1 MTDRASNASL
11 PEAVYTPASPI
22 RHPGQMVLAMGRDLV
37 ASRELAWRL
46 FTRDFRAQYRQ
57 SVLGYFWAFVPPL
70 LAALPW
76 MFLNSQ
82 KIVNI
87 SPTGIPYPA
96 FVMTG
101 TMLWQTFIDAL
112 NSPLKQTLGARSML
126 AKINFPKEALLMA
139 GVAEIASN
147 LAIRMALLLPVLWV
161 LKVPLAPCL
170 AWAPIGVAAL
180 VLLGLSIGLLLTPL
194 GLLYTDVARAI
205 GVVATFGM
213 LLTPVVYPP
222 PSSGIGGWLAAWNPV
237 SPVLSITR
245 DWITGQNPSYPGLT
259 VRQIRDAGAWVRRL
273 QSGAAPA
280 DRWLWSQF
288 PEQVQSSLTERA
300 NADEKEFEAARKQV
314 LVTEINRILANP
326 ALFASSPFA
335 AAPPGSSHGDAL
347 VERRLSV
354 EHAFPT
360 DLAPRTEARLLVR
373 FWYLTAL
380 AFVTAL
386 VAWFSYRLTLPIL
399 VERMGG

>member
-1 MTDRASNASL
+1 MTDRASTPL
-11 PEAVYTPASPI
+11 PEVVYTPASPI
-22 RHPGQMVLAMGRDLV
+22 QHPGRMVAAMWRDLI

-57 SVLGYFWAFVPPL
+57 SMLGYFWAFVPPV

-139 GVAEIASN
+139 GVAEIVSN
-147 LAIRMALLLPVLWV
+147 LAIRMALLFPVLWA
-161 LKVPLAPCL
+161 LQISFAPCL
-170 AWAPIGVAAL
+170 MWAPVGVAVL
-180 VLLGLSIGLLLTPL
+180 VLLGLSLGLLLTPL

-205 GVVATFGM
+205 SVVATFGM

-245 DWITGQNPSYPGLT
+245 DWITGQDPADPGLT
-259 VRQIRDAGAWVRRL
+259 VRQIRDASAWVQRL
-273 QSGAAPA
+273 QSTAEPGG
-280 DRWLWSQF
+280 RWLWNQF
-288 PEQVQSSLTERA
+288 PDSVRASLAESA
-300 NADEKEFEAARKQV
+300 GGDEKAHEASRKRV
-314 LVTEINRILANP
+314 LVKELNRILADTP
-326 ALFASSPFA
+326 LFSSSPFA
-335 AAPPGSSHGDAL
+335 SADAAPATRDSIGERRQS
-347 VERRLSV
+347 VERS
-354 EHAFPT
+354 FPA
-360 DLAPRTEARLLVR
+360 DLAPRAEGRLLTR
-373 FWYLTAL
+373 MWYLSVLAL
-380 AFVTAL
+380 VTAF